1 MRKKAMSGAALTL
14 LCFCAAC
21 ALSMDFAPA
30 AVPESLISRAGQ
42 ALGNL
47 AMSLNTRMLTFTAC
61 FAACLALALFLRGK
75 EAEKPGALFHICCAL
90 IAGVWLMAQ
99 GFQRGNSL
107 AVLKAPAGQLLK
119 SALYLIGSIF
129 LLELAG
135 RALLLFLDSGAD
147 LPACGGKLCGLFR
160 RRPFAAYFV
169 CFLIFCL
176 PTWILCYP
184 GYMVTD
190 SYVQLAYYFQIY
202 EFAGQLPPVHTLLIG
217 IPVRIGR
224 AVGSGNLGLY
234 SVVCMQMLCLCAL
247 SAYLMKTL
255 DAFGAPRWL
264 KLFAFLT
271 VVISPSHIVQA
282 ALVSKDTPYSY
293 AVLLYLLEIVWMFR
307 LGDAYWKSR
316 THRLLLALSIVM
328 TMLLRQNG
336 KYLIYV
342 CTLVYGIVLL
352 VRSRRGGGERR
363 SLRSALVFF
372 LCPIVLAL
380 AIAKAVDLRYDIIP
394 GSRRE
399 ALSVPFQQTARCLIH
414 HGDDVT
420 AEEYEA
426 INAIL
431 DCEEITKYYWPM
443 DSSGVKQFYRDETGI
458 PELMRYFGAWL
469 RMGLRHPMTYL
480 EATMN
485 QNYPLFSPWMVWTKD
500 HGRTDSPRHT
510 HISGPLGLHDVNVA
524 DDLEDF
530 LRGLDEVLCM
540 LPFPGLCVNSAGTTL
555 LLILLCCGA
564 IRRRRWEFLLYTL
577 PGLLTVG
584 TIFLAPVVDPRFIF
598 PASYGMPLVVCL
610 YRNLCRTGKAGDKTV
625 NAA

>member
-1 MRKKAMSGAALTL
+1 MKKKMISGTMLTL

-21 ALSMDFAPA
+21 SLSMDFAPA
-30 AVPESLISRAGQ
+30 EVPESLISHAGQ
-42 ALGNL
+42 AFGNL
-47 AMSLNTRMLTFTAC
+47 AMSLYTHMLPFACC
-61 FAACLALALFLRGK
+61 FAACLALALFLRSKGA
-75 EAEKPGALFHICCAL
+75 EAPGVLFHFFCVL
-90 IAGVWLMAQ
+90 IAGIWLMAQ
-99 GFQRGNSL
+99 GFLRKNSL
-107 AVLKAPAGQLLK
+107 AVLKAPAGQPLK
-119 SALYLIGSIF
+119 SFLYLIGSVF
-129 LLELAG
+129 LLELIG
-135 RALLLFLDSGAD
+135 RAILLFLESDRD
-147 LPACGGKLCGLFR
+147 LPGRGGRLAGIFR
-160 RRPFAAYFV
+160 RKPFTAYFV
-169 CFLIFCL
+169 CFLLFCL
-176 PTWILCYP
+176 PTWIICYP

-224 AVGSGNLGLY
+224 ALGSGNLGLY

-255 DAFGAPRWL
+255 GDFGAPRWL

-271 VVISPSHIVQA
+271 VIISPSHIVQA

-293 AVLLYLLEIVWMFR
+293 AVMLYLLEIVWMFR
-307 LGDAYWKSR
+307 LGDDYWKSWL
-316 THRLLLALSIVM
+316 HRLLLALSIVM

-352 VRSRRGGGERR
+352 VRSRRGGEGR

-372 LCPIVLAL
+372 LCPILLSLAV
-380 AIAKAVDLRYDIIP
+380 AKAVDVRYDIIP

-399 ALSVPFQQTARCLIH
+399 ALSVPFQQTARYLIH

-420 AEEYEA
+420 EEEREK

-431 DCEEITKYYWPM
+431 DYEEISRYYWPM

-469 RMGLRHPMTYL
+469 RMGLRHPMTYI

-485 QNYPLFSPWMVWTKD
+485 QNYPLFCPWMVWTKE
-500 HGRTDSPRHT
+500 HGKTDSPRHT
-510 HISGPLGLHDVNVA
+510 HISGPLGLHDVDVA
-524 DDLEDF
+524 DRLEDF
-530 LRGLDEVLCM
+530 LRGLDLLLCM
-540 LPFPGLCVNSAGTTL
+540 LPFPGLCVNCAGTTL
-555 LLILLCCGA
+555 LLLLLCCGA
-564 IRRRRWEFLLYTL
+564 LRRRKWSFLLYAL
-577 PGLLTVG
+577 PGLLSVA

-598 PASYGMPLVVCL
+598 PVSYGMPLVVCL
-610 YRNLCRTGKAGDKTV
+610 YRNEYKSINRA
-625 NAA
+625 

>member
-1 MRKKAMSGAALTL
+1 MRKKAIPGAALAL
-14 LCFCAAC
+14 PCFCTAC

-30 AVPESLISRAGQ
+30 AVPDALTSRPGQ

-47 AMSLNTRMLTFTAC
+47 AMSLNTRMLTFAAC
-61 FAACLALALFLRGK
+61 FAACLALALFLRRRETGR
-75 EAEKPGALFHICCAL
+75 PGPLFHICCVL
-90 IAGVWLMAQ
+90 IAGIWLMAQ
-99 GFQRGNSL
+99 SFQHRYTL
-107 AVLKAPAGQLLK
+107 ELLKAPAGQPLK
-119 SALYLIGSIF
+119 SALYLIGSVF

-135 RALLLFLDSGAD
+135 RAILLFLDSEAD
-147 LPACGGKLCGLFR
+147 LPQRGGRLLGLFR

-176 PTWILCYP
+176 PTWIICYP

-190 SYVQLAYYFQIY
+190 SYIQLAYYFQIY

-224 AVGSGNLGLY
+224 ALGSGNFGLY
-234 SVVCMQMLCLCAL
+234 AVVCAQMLCLCAL

-255 DAFGAPRWL
+255 DDFGAPRWL

-293 AVLLYLLEIVWMFR
+293 ALLLYLLEIVWLFR
-307 LGDAYWKSR
+307 LGDDYWRSR

-328 TMLLRQNG
+328 TMLLRPNG

-352 VRSRRGGGERR
+352 VRSRRGGEGRA
-363 SLRSALVFF
+363 LKSALVFF
-372 LCPIVLAL
+372 LCPILLSLAV
-380 AIAKAVDLRYDIIP
+380 AKAVDLRYDIIP

-399 ALSVPFQQTARCLIH
+399 ALSLPFQQTARYLVY
-414 HGDDVT
+414 HGEDVT
-420 AEEYEA
+420 EEEREK
-426 INAIL
+426 IDAIL
-431 DCEEITKYYWPM
+431 DYEEIPRYYCPP
-443 DSSGVKQFYRDETGI
+443 DSSSVKQFYRDETGI
-458 PELMRYFGAWL
+458 PELMTYFGVWF
-469 RMGLRHPMTYL
+469 RQGLRHPMTYL
-480 EATMN
+480 EATMS
-485 QNYPLFSPWMVWTKD
+485 QNYPLFCPWTIWNKE
-500 HGRTDSPRHT
+500 HGKTDSPRHT

-524 DDLEDF
+524 DGLEDF
-530 LRGLDEVLCM
+530 LRGLDELLCM

-564 IRRRRWEFLLYTL
+564 IRRRRWTFLLYAL

-610 YRNLCRTGKAGDKTV
+610 YRNLCRTGKTEDETV

>member
-1 MRKKAMSGAALTL
+1 MRKKAIPDAALAL

-21 ALSMDFAPA
+21 SLSMDFAPA
-30 AVPESLISRAGQ
+30 AAPDQLISRAGQ

-47 AMSLNTRMLTFTAC
+47 AMSLYTHMLPFAVC
-61 FAACLALALFLRGK
+61 FAACLALALFLRKREK
-75 EAEKPGALFHICCAL
+75 ERPGALFHICCVL
-90 IAGVWLMAQ
+90 IGGIWLMAQ
-99 GFQRGNSL
+99 GFQREYSL
-107 AVLKAPAGQLLK
+107 DMLKAPAGQPLK
-119 SALYLIGSIF
+119 SALYLIGSVF

-135 RALLLFLDSGAD
+135 RAILLFLDGEAD
-147 LPACGGKLCGLFR
+147 LPQPGGRLFELFR
-160 RRPFAAYFV
+160 SRPFGAYFV
-169 CFLIFCL
+169 CFLLFCL
-176 PTWILCYP
+176 PTWIICYP
-184 GYMVTD
+184 GYMITD

-202 EFAGQLPPVHTLLIG
+202 EFAGQLPPIHTLLIG
-217 IPVRIGR
+217 IPVRIGL
-224 AVGSGNLGLY
+224 ALGSGNVGLY
-234 SVVCMQMLCLCAL
+234 AVVCAQMLCLCAL

-255 DAFGAPRWL
+255 DDFGAPRWL

-293 AVLLYLLEIVWMFR
+293 AVLLYLLEIVWLFR
-307 LGDAYWKSR
+307 LGDDYWKSR

-342 CTLVYGIVLL
+342 CTLVYGVVLL
-352 VRSRRGGGERR
+352 VRFRRGGEGR
-363 SLRSALVFF
+363 SLKNALVYF
-372 LCPIVLAL
+372 LCPILLSLAV
-380 AIAKAVDLRYDIIP
+380 AKAVDVRYDIIP

-399 ALSVPFQQTARCLIH
+399 ALAVPFQQTARCLIY

-420 AEEYEA
+420 EEEYEA
-426 INAIL
+426 INAVL

-469 RMGLRHPMTYL
+469 RIGLRHPMTCL

-485 QNYPLFSPWMVWTKD
+485 QNYPLFSPWMVWTKE
-500 HGRTDSPRHT
+500 HGRTDSPNHA

-524 DDLEDF
+524 DGLEDL
-530 LRGLDEVLCM
+530 LRGLDELLCM

-555 LLILLCCGA
+555 LLFLLCCGA
-564 IRRRRWEFLLYTL
+564 IRRRKWAFLLYAL

-610 YRNLCRTGKAGDKTV
+610 YRNLCRTGKAGDETV

>member
-1 MRKKAMSGAALTL
+1 MRKKAITSAALAL

-21 ALSMDFAPA
+21 SLSMSFPPA
-30 AVPESLISRAGQ
+30 ELPGTLTSYAGQ

-47 AMSLNTRMLTFTAC
+47 AMSLNARMLSFAC
-61 FAACLALALFLRGK
+61 SFAACLALALFLHRKKAG
-75 EAEKPGALFHICCAL
+75 EPGVLFHICCVL
-90 IAGVWLMAQ
+90 TAGIWLMAQ
-99 GFQRGNSL
+99 CFQNRGTVRMMASS
-107 AVLKAPAGQLLK
+107 AGQPLK
-119 SALYLIGSIF
+119 SALYLIGSFF
-129 LLELAG
+129 LLELIG
-135 RALLLFLDSGAD
+135 RAVLLFLDSSAD
-147 LPACGGKLCGLFR
+147 LPSPAGKLAALFR
-160 RRPFAAYFV
+160 RKPFAAYFV
-169 CFLIFCL
+169 CFLLFCL
-176 PTWILCYP
+176 PTWVICYP

-224 AVGSGNLGLY
+224 ALGSGNLGLY
-234 SVVCMQMLCLCAL
+234 SIVCMQMLCLCAL

-255 DAFGAPRWL
+255 DDFGAPRWL

-271 VVISPSHIVQA
+271 IVISPSHIVQA
-282 ALVSKDTPYSY
+282 ALISKDTPYSY

-307 LGDAYWKSR
+307 LGDAYWKSWP
-316 THRLLLALSIVM
+316 HKLLLALSIVM

-342 CTLVYGIVLL
+342 CTLVYGIVLFF
-352 VRSRRGGGERR
+352 RTRRGGERR
-363 SLRSALVFF
+363 SLRSALLFF
-372 LCPIVLAL
+372 LCPILLSLAV
-380 AIAKAVDLRYDIIP
+380 AKAVDLRYSIIP

-399 ALSVPFQQTARCLIH
+399 ALSLPFQQTARYLIH

-420 AEEYEA
+420 EEERET

-431 DCEEITKYYWPM
+431 DYEEITHYYWPM

-458 PELMRYFGAWL
+458 PELMRYFGVWL
-469 RMGLRHPMTYL
+469 RQGLRHPMTYL

-485 QNYPLFSPWMVWTKD
+485 QNYPLFCPWVVWTKE
-500 HGRTDSPRHT
+500 HGRTDSSRHT

-524 DDLEDF
+524 DGLEDF
-530 LRGLDEVLCM
+530 LRGADITLCM
-540 LPFPGLCVNSAGTTL
+540 LPFPGLCVNCAGTTL
-555 LLILLCCGA
+555 LLLLLCCSA
-564 IRRRRWEFLLYTL
+564 IRRRKWGFLLYAL
-577 PGLLTVG
+577 PGLLSVA

-598 PASYGMPLVVCL
+598 PVSYGMPLVVCL
-610 YRNLCRTGKAGDKTV
+610 YRDACKSI